1 MSFLTSNTQSFIHKE
16 VYANNK
22 KKAKKKLKKLVKKN
36 QEVKFKK
43 IKPIKL
49 VQTKIKS
56 KGKIT

>member
-1 MSFLTSNTQSFIHKE
+1 LSFLTSNTQSFIHKE

-22 KKAKKKLKKLVKKN
+22 KKAKKKLEKLVKKTK
-36 QEVKFKK
+36 QIKFKK